1 MAQGGHVLRIFSRRS
16 LDVRYFTDDP
26 ARELEGLRPQGPGW
40 WLRGAGDTTDPE
52 CVRGVLA
59 SSERASVV
67 GYDIV
72 LAAPRPVSVL
82 LAIDEPSGAA
92 LVAAHRHA
100 VAEALGY
107 LEERGLTVR
116 SQLAGE
122 RYDLAARWES
132 VVAFTH
138 GVNRHGEPHLH
149 DHVLVGARPTGED
162 AVLDRRGLS
171 VHASAADA
179 LYLATLRHEVNARTS
194 WRAWRSF
201 QGVEHVVGVDE
212 GYRVLWG
219 GHHEGRGE
227 KIHWSREEAR
237 AAWRDDLTRYQLEVA
252 PSAPARTFDAHA
264 FAASFEGAL
273 SVTRRHLVQAWAHAS
288 TFGERATRIDAGLDT
303 LAPELFHERGVRE
316 ASITVTRARSLAPS
330 ISRQHVLDRARE
342 TARHRERERDSRA
355 GSERSR

>member
-1 MAQGGHVLRIFSRRS
+1 MLRIFPRRS

-52 CVRGVLA
+52 CVRGVLT

-82 LAIDEPSGAA
+82 LAIDESSGAA

-100 VAEALGY
+100 VAAALGY
-107 LEERGLTVR
+107 LEERGLSVR

-122 RYDLAARWES
+122 RYDHAARWES
-132 VVAFTH
+132 VVAYTH

-171 VHASAADA
+171 AHASAADA
-179 LYLATLRHEVNARTS
+179 LYLAALRHEVNARTP

-237 AAWRDDLTRYQLEVA
+237 ATWRDDLARYHLEGA
-252 PSAPARTFDAHA
+252 PSAPDRTFDPHA

-273 SVTRRHLVQAWAHAS
+273 TVTRRQVVQAWAHAS
-288 TFGERATRIDAGLDT
+288 TFGERFARIDTGLDS
-303 LAPELFHERGVRE
+303 LAPDLIHERGVRE
-316 ASITVTRARSLAPS
+316 ASITVARARGFAPS
-330 ISRQHVLDRARE
+330 ISRLHALDRVRDS
-342 TARHRERERDSRA
+342 ARHRERERDSRESSA
-355 GSERSR
+355 RSR